1 MDFSKLVYAYAISGG
16 IGSGKSTACGILQSL
31 GYEVIDCDKI
41 AHNVLDELSGEV
53 TRYFGSKV
61 LDEWGKINR
70 ARLGEIVFEDCAK
83 REKLEEL
90 LYPKIEE
97 KLWER
102 CERLEAQKKIYFVE
116 IPLLFE
122 KIQRFNF
129 VNKILVYAPREKQ
142 VERVML
148 RNNFT
153 QREAIQRIEAQ
164 IDIEQKRRLASVIFK
179 NTSTQEELK
188 NQIFEWIR
196 SKKA

>member
-16 IGSGKSTACGILQSL
+16 IGSGKSTACEILKSL
-31 GYEVIDCDKI
+31 GYEVIDCDQI

-53 TRYFGSKV
+53 VRYFGSKV

-196 SKKA
+196 SKKT

>member
-16 IGSGKSTACGILQSL
+16 IGSGKSTACEILKSL
-31 GYEVIDCDKI
+31 GYEVIDCDQI

-53 TRYFGSKV
+53 VRYFGSKV